1 MNARMPQG
9 WQIINQINL
18 YLECASNGLFV
29 SRKYIMR
36 MSHGWDLHSDHAAS
50 NSRII
55 QSDGITECFRIGLCW
70 WMDGSETDHYVYFYL
85 FAGLFWHWKRIWS
98 AIRYWAKVHFPLWS
112 CSNMNEI
119 LNISIP
125 AVQIWAFAIKYH
137 SIFSLT
143 YSFSQSLTCSL
154 TLFVTSLLTHRLYR
168 LALSF
173 THSAENNENLLCCCP
188 LLEYAEAIGSVTC
201 RSAHYLDTHTQCV

>member
-1 MNARMPQG
+1 M
-9 WQIINQINL
+9 IYVLFFCNL
-18 YLECASNGLFV
+18 LFFSENSTIVLNMIFYKWSWKDLNLKAHGSSALKGLYV
-29 SRKYIMR
+29 
-36 MSHGWDLHSDHAAS
+36 
-50 NSRII
+50 
-55 QSDGITECFRIGLCW
+55 FRIGLCW